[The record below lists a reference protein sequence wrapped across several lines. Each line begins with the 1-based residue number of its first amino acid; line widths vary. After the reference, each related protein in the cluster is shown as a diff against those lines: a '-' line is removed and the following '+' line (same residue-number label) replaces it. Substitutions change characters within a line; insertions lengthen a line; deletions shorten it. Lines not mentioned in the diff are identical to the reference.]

1 MAGGR
6 LMGLRGVIADD
17 EVLIRMYIRDIL
29 ENNGYEVAGE
39 AEDGMDAVTLC
50 RETKPGFIIMDIN
63 MPVMTGL
70 EAARVINEEKLAG
83 FIIVLTAYRDR
94 EIAEKAVN
102 MDIMGYIVKPVDED
116 TLIPAI
122 KIAQNKYKQI
132 EEMEREFSRTKETL
146 NDRKYVD
153 RAKGIIMERRNMTE
167 KEAFSYIRR
176 LAMDKG
182 KSMAEIAKMLLKA
195 YGE

>member
-1 MAGGR
+1 
-6 LMGLRGVIADD
+6 
-17 EVLIRMYIRDIL
+17 
-29 ENNGYEVAGE
+29 
-39 AEDGMDAVTLC
+39 
-50 RETKPGFIIMDIN
+50 MDIN

-182 KSMAEIAKMLLKA
+182 KPMAEIAKMLLKA

>member
-1 MAGGR
+1 
-6 LMGLRGVIADD
+6 MGLRGVIADD
-17 EVLIRMYIRDIL
+17 EVLIRMYIREIL

-39 AEDGMDAVTLC
+39 AEDGMDAVTIC
-50 RETKPGFIIMDIN
+50 REQKPDFVIMDIN

-70 EAARVINEEKLAG
+70 EAARVINEEQLAG

-94 EIAEKAVN
+94 EIAEEAVN

-116 TLIPAI
+116 SLIPAI
-122 KIAQNKYKQI
+122 KIAQNKHHQI
-132 EEMEREFSRTKETL
+132 KEMEREFSRTKETL
-146 NDRKYVD
+146 NDRKYVE
-153 RAKGIIMERRNMTE
+153 RAKGIIMERRNLTE

-182 KSMAEIAKMLLKA
+182 KTMAEVAKMLLKA

>member
-1 MAGGR
+1 
-6 LMGLRGVIADD
+6 MGLRGVIADD
-17 EVLIRMYIRDIL
+17 EVLIRMYIREIL

-50 RETKPGFIIMDIN
+50 RETKPDFIIMDIN

-70 EAARVINEEKLAG
+70 EAARVINEEKLTG

-182 KSMAEIAKMLLKA
+182 KPMAEIAKMLLKA

>member
-1 MAGGR
+1 
-6 LMGLRGVIADD
+6 MGLRGVIADD
-17 EVLIRMYIRDIL
+17 EVLIRMYIREIL

-50 RETKPGFIIMDIN
+50 RETKPDFIIMDIN

-116 TLIPAI
+116 TLLPAI

-182 KSMAEIAKMLLKA
+182 KPMAEIAKMLLKA

>member
-1 MAGGR
+1 
-6 LMGLRGVIADD
+6 
-17 EVLIRMYIRDIL
+17 
-29 ENNGYEVAGE
+29 
-39 AEDGMDAVTLC
+39 MDAVTLC
-50 RETKPGFIIMDIN
+50 RETKPDFIIMDIN

-122 KIAQNKYKQI
+122 NKYKQI

-182 KSMAEIAKMLLKA
+182 KPMAEIAKMLLKA

>member
-1 MAGGR
+1 
-6 LMGLRGVIADD
+6 MGLRGVIADD
-17 EVLIRMYIRDIL
+17 EVLIRMYIREIL

-50 RETKPGFIIMDIN
+50 RETKPDFIIMDIN

-182 KSMAEIAKMLLKA
+182 KPMAEIAKTLLKA
-195 YGE
+195 